1 MITQEE
7 IANRV
12 FEELIKLQEEF
23 GDEIA
28 IAFLSGIQFAASLQ
42 NEIFQRANSIEVEN
56 FSDMAI
62 YLGEFYSKISKGE
75 IS

>member
-28 IAFLSGIQFAASLQ
+28 LAFLSGIQFATSLQ
-42 NEIFQRANSIEVEN
+42 SEVFQRANSIEIEN
-56 FSDMAI
+56 FSDIAT
-62 YLGEFYSKISKGE
+62 YLGEFYSKTSKGE